1 MELGRRWLQFGKRWP
16 LCPQRLGGGG
26 GVDKPAI
33 SESRSCGIES

>member
-26 GVDKPAI
+26 VDKPAI